1 MTSKTAFLI
10 LKATEA
16 PCPIMG
22 RALLWL
28 WGLFLKYYNI
38 MKRNKQFLQELS
50 LFLEQNFHLPITA
63 KDAAN
68 ALFLSPSRFSH
79 VFHQHF
85 GINFQKYL
93 CQYRIHRAAAHYTDS
108 ALSIAEIAQ
117 AVGFS
122 AKDAANAFQLVLLFY
137 SLFVSR
143 FPLRKSG
150 CFLK

>member
-10 LKATEA
+10 LKATDA

-68 ALFLSPSRFSH
+68 A
-79 VFHQHF
+79 
-85 GINFQKYL
+85 
-93 CQYRIHRAAAHYTDS
+93 
-108 ALSIAEIAQ
+108 
-117 AVGFS
+117 
-122 AKDAANAFQLVLLFY
+122 FQLVLLFY